1 MSDVEPE
8 EFDFGFQMIT
18 ISISSEDEPLSI
30 DLGGVS
36 PLLALA
42 ILGNAIETLN
52 MLVPHCNV
60 SANGQ
65 EVVSVVDFIDDDE

>member
-1 MSDVEPE
+1 MSNTETE
-8 EFDFGFQMIT
+8 EFDFGFQIIT
-18 ISISSEDEPLSI
+18 ITLSSEEELLSI

-42 ILGNAIETLN
+42 IFGNAIETLN

-60 SANGQ
+60 FANGQ